1 MFWVISPFNKDFGY
15 FGYLDVSK
23 IFTRNNTK
31 TLRDF

>member
-1 MFWVISPFNKDFGY
+1 MFWVISPFNKD